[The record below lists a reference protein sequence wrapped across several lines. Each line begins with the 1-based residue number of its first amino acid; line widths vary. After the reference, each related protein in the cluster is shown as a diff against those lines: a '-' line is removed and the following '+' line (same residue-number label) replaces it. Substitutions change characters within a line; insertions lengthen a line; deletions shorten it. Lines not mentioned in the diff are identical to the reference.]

1 MDKYKLTESIK
12 ELQAELKV
20 IQDREQYCKDR
31 IGKYYKNCYGDVYKV
46 LSIDTFDHN
55 KEKCTIME
63 LENKENSRKISI
75 INRSVID
82 RDIEIT
88 ALEFLSEYDS
98 ILNRITKNVT
108 R

>member
-1 MDKYKLTESIK
+1 MDKYKLIESIK

-31 IGKYYKNCYGDVYKV
+31 IGRYYKNCYSDVYKV

-63 LENKENSRKISI
+63 LENKENSKSISI
-75 INRSVID
+75 ISRSVID

-88 ALEFLSEYDS
+88 VLEFLSEYDI
-98 ILNRITKNVT
+98 ILNKITKSLAQ
-108 R
+108 